1 MILSLDWRPPE
12 YATVLIPHPSKAI
25 RTCDLN
31 LLEGTYLTN
40 IEIELWPLMTMGLPF
55 YVRPTIFL
63 TFYKG
68 HVYDEAKLKPL
79 FRIMNLENK

>member
-1 MILSLDWRPPE
+1 
-12 YATVLIPHPSKAI
+12 
-25 RTCDLN
+25 
-31 LLEGTYLTN
+31 
-40 IEIELWPLMTMGLPF
+40 MTMGLPF